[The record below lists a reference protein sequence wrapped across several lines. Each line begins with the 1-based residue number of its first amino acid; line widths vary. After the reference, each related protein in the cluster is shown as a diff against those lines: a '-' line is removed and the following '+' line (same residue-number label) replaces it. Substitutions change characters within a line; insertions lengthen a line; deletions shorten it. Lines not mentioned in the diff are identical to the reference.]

1 MRRPLLALLAAA
13 SLCLWAVAHA
23 DDGPSRAAA
32 FLDRVF
38 KNVPASLTQD
48 YTFSAWQVAG
58 QPTEE
63 GFGIL
68 RVADTL
74 DPEALIRRV
83 MDVNHY
89 QQNLGHVLDSHA
101 VADARFKPPSMV
113 RFYMLVNIPLVDKVQ
128 QDLVLVDGG
137 ARGGY
142 RIAYWYD
149 LQPETTNLDP
159 SKGARVSYSVGMWLF
174 TTHSIGYAISNA
186 PKREDV
192 SSFDWAA
199 LTTGADVMASSV
211 VKDNINAMMK
221 WSKR

>member
-1 MRRPLLALLAAA
+1 MRRALLALLTTA
-13 SLCLWAVAHA
+13 SLCLWAVARA
-23 DDGPSRAAA
+23 DDGPTRASA
-32 FLDRVF
+32 FLSRVF
-38 KNVPASLTQD
+38 AHVPATLSQD
-48 YTFSAWQVAG
+48 YTFSAWQVTG

-83 MDVNHY
+83 MDVDHY
-89 QQNLGHVLDSHA
+89 TQNLGHVLDSHA
-101 VADARFKPPSMV
+101 IADARFHPPSTV
-113 RFYMLVNIPLVDKVQ
+113 RFYMLVNIPMINQVQ

-137 ARGGY
+137 TRGGY
-142 RIAYWYD
+142 RVAYWYD

-174 TTHSIGYAISNA
+174 NEHCIGYALSNA
-186 PKREDV
+186 PRREDV

-211 VKDNINAMMK
+211 VKDNINAMVK